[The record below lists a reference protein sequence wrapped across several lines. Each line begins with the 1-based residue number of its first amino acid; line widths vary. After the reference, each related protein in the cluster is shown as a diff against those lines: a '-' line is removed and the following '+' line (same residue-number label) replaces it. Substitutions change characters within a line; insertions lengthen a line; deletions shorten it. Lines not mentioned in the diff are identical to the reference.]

1 MRALAL
7 AVVASAFAALPVP
20 SLAQNS
26 SQIGTLVCDYGAN
39 VGKIIGSRQ
48 TMACVFHKRNGDT
61 ESYSATF
68 GRLGLDIGVTGKGR
82 MGWTVLASSSGT
94 APRALVGNYVG
105 ATGEAS
111 FGLGGGANVLV
122 GGSKRT
128 ITLQPLSLDVQ
139 TGVNIAAGAAKLTL
153 L

>member
-1 MRALAL
+1 MRAFAWAVTAAAL
-7 AVVASAFAALPVP
+7 VASSAP
-20 SLAQNS
+20 SLAQSNN
-26 SQIGTLVCDYGAN
+26 QVGTLVCNYGAN
-39 VGKIIGSRQ
+39 VGMIFGSRQ

-61 ESYSATF
+61 EAYKATF
-68 GRLGLDIGVTGKGR
+68 GRLGVDIGVTGPGR
-82 MGWTVLASSSGT
+82 MSWIVLTGT
-94 APRALVGNYVG
+94 KGPAPRALAGTYLG

-128 ITLQPLSLDVQ
+128 ITLQPLSVDVQ
-139 TGVNIAAGAAKLTL
+139 TGLNVAAGAAKLTL